1 MICDDVEDLRD
12 ERFGEEEMVEYGSI
26 CFKHWWFE
34 GWNARAA
41 YKQREKWPVAM
52 AKSLEVS
59 ETARV
64 KTFCVTFEYRKL
76 KC

>member
-41 YKQREKWPVAM
+41 YKQREK
-52 AKSLEVS
+52 
-59 ETARV
+59 
-64 KTFCVTFEYRKL
+64 
-76 KC
+76 